1 MNFVRETYVIKQND
15 NYENEKNNFYCNII
29 ITD

>member
-15 NYENEKNNFYCNII
+15 NYENEKNNFYRNTI
-29 ITD
+29 ITY